1 VRGSL
6 TTSPPVSGL
15 RTWVK
20 RQTHIINMITIT
32 SIIIINMTTMTTEG
46 VNTAIEQSV
55 QTLQPSDIHG
65 FFRHAQRALD
75 TV

>member
-1 VRGSL
+1 MDDVFEAKGYIPL
-6 TTSPPVSGL
+6 FLSPYSPQLQPVELAFSKMKNYF
-15 RTWVK
+15 RSMWPWP
-20 RQTHIINMITIT
+20 
-32 SIIIINMTTMTTEG
+32 EG

-55 QTLQPSDIHG
+55 QTLQPRDIHG